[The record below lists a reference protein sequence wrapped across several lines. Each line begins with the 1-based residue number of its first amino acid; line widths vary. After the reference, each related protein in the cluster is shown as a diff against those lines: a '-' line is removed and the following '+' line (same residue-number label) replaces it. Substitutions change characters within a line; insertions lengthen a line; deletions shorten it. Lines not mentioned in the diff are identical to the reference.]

1 MNFTAAEITAF
12 LGGFLWPFFR
22 IGAMLMAAPIFGA
35 QTVPARVRIG
45 LAFLITL
52 IVAPMLP
59 APPAVDPLS
68 LSALMIILQQV
79 FIGAVMGFALQLV
92 FSTVIA
98 GAQVIAMQMG
108 LGFAEMVDPA
118 NGQQTPVLGQF
129 YLIFTTLVF
138 LAMNGH
144 LLLVELV
151 IESFEAL
158 PVGTVGLDRDAFYI
172 LAGWGTQMFAGA
184 VWLALPAVASL
195 LVVNAA
201 FGVMSRAAPQLNIF
215 SVGFPVAMIM
225 GFVVLLIAAQSITP
239 QFMVIAEQMFDI
251 LRRVLGGGV

>member
-1 MNFTAAEITAF
+1 MHFTAAEITAV

-35 QTVPARVRIG
+35 QTVPPRVRLG

-52 IVAPMLP
+52 VVAPMLP
-59 APPAVDPLS
+59 AQPAVDPLS
-68 LSALMIILQQV
+68 LSALVIIVQQV
-79 FIGAVMGFALQLV
+79 LVGVVMGFALQLV

-151 IESFEAL
+151 VESFDTL
-158 PVGTVGLDRDAFYI
+158 PVGPVGLDRDAYHV
-172 LAGWGTQMFAGA
+172 LAGWGTHMFAGA

-195 LVVNAA
+195 LVVNAS

-225 GFVVLLIAAQSITP
+225 GFSVLLIAAQSITP
-239 QFMVIAEQMFDI
+239 QFMSITEQMFDV
-251 LRRVLGGGV
+251 LRRVLGGGD

>member
-1 MNFTAAEITAF
+1 MHFTAAEITAF

-35 QTVPARVRIG
+35 QTVPARARLG

-52 IVAPMLP
+52 IVAPVLP

-79 FIGAVMGFALQLV
+79 LIGAVMGFALQLV

-151 IESFEAL
+151 IESFEML
-158 PVGTVGLDRDAFYI
+158 PVATVGLDRDAFYI

-225 GFVVLLIAAQSITP
+225 GFAVLLIAAQSITP
-239 QFMVIAEQMFDI
+239 QFMVITEQMFDI
-251 LRRVLGGGV
+251 LRRVLGGGD

>member
-1 MNFTAAEITAF
+1 MHFTAAEITAF
-12 LGGFLWPFFR
+12 IGSLLWPFFR

-35 QTVPARVRIG
+35 QTVPARVRLG
-45 LAFLITL
+45 LAALMTVV
-52 IVAPMLP
+52 VAPLLP
-59 APPAVDPLS
+59 AAPAVDPFS
-68 LSALMIILQQV
+68 LASLVIIVHQV
-79 FIGAVMGFALQLV
+79 IIGAVMGLALQLV
-92 FSTVIA
+92 FSTVVA
-98 GAQVIAMQMG
+98 GAQIIAMQMG

-129 YLIFTTLVF
+129 YMLFTTLVF

-144 LLLVELV
+144 LLLLELLV
-151 IESFEAL
+151 ESFLTL
-158 PVGTVGLDRDAFYI
+158 PVGPNGLDRDAFYV
-172 LAGWGTQMFAGA
+172 LAGWGTQLFAGA

-225 GFVVLLIAAQSITP
+225 GFAVLLIALQSVTP
-239 QFMVIAEQMFDI
+239 QFTAISEEMFGL
-251 LRRVLGGGV
+251 LRQTMGGGG